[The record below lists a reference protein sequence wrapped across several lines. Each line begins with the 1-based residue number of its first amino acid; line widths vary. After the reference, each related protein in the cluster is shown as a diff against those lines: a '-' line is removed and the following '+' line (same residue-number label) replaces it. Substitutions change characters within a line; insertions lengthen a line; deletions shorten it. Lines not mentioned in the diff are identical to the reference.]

1 METLQADSTAGKRAA
16 ITVAAVTVSF
26 GNFVAVNNLSLTL
39 YYGQIRA
46 IIGPNGAGKTTLLDA
61 ITGNNSPKS
70 GRILLDDRQNLLK
83 MHEAQIA
90 RAGVGRKFQKASVFD
105 ELLVEQNLELA
116 VRRKRSRFVREL
128 LVREKHEI
136 REKIEELLKVVHL
149 GDQRRE
155 KAGSLSHGQ
164 KQWLEIGMLLAL
176 ESKVLLLDEPVAGM
190 TDDETDRT
198 AALVKSLNTPERA
211 IVVIEHDMN
220 FVQNVA
226 DMVTVL
232 HEGAL
237 LLEGPMEVIKNDPRV
252 IEIYLG
258 R

>member
-1 METLQADSTAGKRAA
+1 MGTSHANKRKSV
-16 ITVAAVTVSF
+16 TVAALTVSF
-26 GNFVAVNNLSLTL
+26 GNFVAINNLFLTL
-39 YYGQIRA
+39 YYGEIRA

-61 ITGNNSPKS
+61 VTGNISPKS
-70 GRILLDDRQNLLK
+70 GSILLDDRTDLLK
-83 MHEAQIA
+83 LSETQIA

-105 ELLVEQNLELA
+105 GLLVEQNLELA
-116 VRRKRSRFVREL
+116 IRRKRPRFVREL
-128 LVREKHEI
+128 LVREKQEI
-136 REKIEELLKVVHL
+136 REKIEELLEVVHL
-149 GDQRRE
+149 KKQRRIR
-155 KAGSLSHGQ
+155 AGSLSHGQ

-176 ESKVLLLDEPVAGM
+176 EPKVLLLDEPVAGM
-190 TDDETDRT
+190 SDEESGRT
-198 AALVKSLNTPERA
+198 AVLVKALNTPERS

-232 HEGAL
+232 DEGSF